1 MFARIVFLSVRS
13 VRRCVSPFGPCHFPI
28 AFKKAIN
35 LRCIFWID
43 SVWCISVYNC
53 LPSLLWPPS
62 TYSYSSLSFE
72 HFLKTKFL
80 FSTNI
85 TSMITYLIIFLL
97 QFIIY
102 YLWYETY
109 TRRNLS
115 RIFFFHLNLP
125 TQTKFAKH
133 EINLPEW
140 DFRKIFFISQLL
152 WIVHFHSHTARHLS
166 HHLQPQIK
174 RLYLCLCIDILQNSK

>member
-115 RIFFFHLNLP
+115 RIFFFIWICQLKPNLP
-125 TQTKFAKH
+125 NMKSICRN
-133 EINLPEW
+133 EISEKYSSSVSY
-140 DFRKIFFISQLL
+140 FESFISTLTL
-152 WIVHFHSHTARHLS
+152 HVTSVTIYNR
-166 HHLQPQIK
+166 K
-174 RLYLCLCIDILQNSK
+174 